1 MKNTMY
7 LDTSG
12 KKCIVG
18 IVDKKGKSYSVIEDN
33 RKITFRKCNESI
45 RRSIK
50 KVEF

>member
-1 MKNTMY
+1 MKNTLY

-18 IVDKKGKSYSVIEDN
+18 IVDKKGESYIVIEDN

-45 RRSIK
+45 RRSS
-50 KVEF
+50 

>member
-1 MKNTMY
+1 MKNTLY

-18 IVDKKGKSYSVIEDN
+18 IVDKKGNGYSVIEDN

-45 RRSIK
+45 RRSS
-50 KVEF
+50 